1 MNDSDQSNDSDQTH
15 DGDQTIPQPGD
26 FTGDWDPE
34 MMQRMVKSARLVCK
48 RWFRSEVRGLDTF
61 PSGGA
66 LIVSNH
72 SGLPFAWDAP
82 VLWVDFFEKFGYDRR
97 LYILGHDVLF
107 RSPAAGAL
115 MRMGM
120 LRASRDNAD
129 KALRS
134 GAVVMV
140 FPGAAHD
147 AARPTWEQNIID
159 FAGRTGYVTM
169 ALQAGVPIVPV
180 VSIGGQETQLYLTR
194 GTWLAKLLG
203 LDRRSRLEQ
212 MPISFGFPFGL
223 SIGTANLP
231 FPSKIVTQALEPID
245 ITARFGK
252 NPDIAEVDACV
263 REAMQS
269 ALNELAAQRRFP
281 VLG

>member
-1 MNDSDQSNDSDQTH
+1 LNDSERTA
-15 DGDQTIPQPGD
+15 PRPGD
-26 FTGDWDPE
+26 FTGEWHPA
-34 MMQRMVKSARLVCK
+34 MMRRMVTRGRPIFT
-48 RWFRSEVRGLDTF
+48 RWFRAEVRGLETF

-82 VLWVDFFEKFGYDRR
+82 VLWAAFFDKFGYDRP
-97 LYILGHDVLF
+97 LYTLGHDILF
-107 RSPAAGAL
+107 RGPTAGPL

-120 LRASRDNAD
+120 LRASRDNAG

-134 GAVVMV
+134 GAAVMV

-147 AARPTWEQNIID
+147 AARPTWEMNVID
-159 FAGRTGYVTM
+159 FAGHTGYVTI
-169 ALQAGVPIVPV
+169 AIEAGVPIVPT

-203 LDRRSRLEQ
+203 LNRLVRLEQ
-212 MPISFGFPFGL
+212 MPVSFGFPFGL
-223 SIGTANLP
+223 SVGTANLP
-231 FPSKIVTQALEPID
+231 LPSKIVTEVLEPID
-245 ITARFGK
+245 ITAQFGK
-252 NPDIAEVDACV
+252 NPDVAEVDAHV
-263 REAMQS
+263 RKVMQS
-269 ALNELAAQRRFP
+269 ALDALAAQRRFP

>member
-1 MNDSDQSNDSDQTH
+1 MNDNDQEMTR
-15 DGDQTIPQPGD
+15 PGD
-26 FTGDWDPE
+26 FAGNWDAD
-34 MMQRMVKSARLVCK
+34 MMRRMVSISRPLLK
-48 RWFRSEVRGLDTF
+48 RWFRAEVRGLETF

-72 SGLPFAWDAP
+72 SGLPFAWDTP

-97 LYILGHDVLF
+97 LYTLGHDILF
-107 RSPAAGAL
+107 RGPAAGPL

-120 LRASRDNAD
+120 LRASRDNAG

-134 GAVVMV
+134 GAAVMV

-147 AARPTWEQNIID
+147 AARPTWEMTTID
-159 FAGRTGYVTM
+159 FSGRTGYVTM
-169 ALQAGVPIVPV
+169 AIEAGVPIVPT

-194 GTWLAKLLG
+194 GNWLAKGLG
-203 LDRRSRLEQ
+203 LKRLVRLEQ

-231 FPSKIVTQALEPID
+231 LPSKIVTQVLPPID
-245 ITARFGK
+245 ITAQFGEH
-252 NPDIAEVDACV
+252 PDIAEVDAHV
-263 REAMQS
+263 RKVMQS
-269 ALNELAAQRRFP
+269 AMDRLAAQRRFP
-281 VLG
+281 IIG

>member
-1 MNDSDQSNDSDQTH
+1 LNDSDQNDSDQNV
-15 DGDQTIPQPGD
+15 PRPGD
-26 FTGDWDPE
+26 FTGEWDPAV
-34 MMQRMVKSARLVCK
+34 MRRMVTLGRPVFT
-48 RWFRSEVRGLDTF
+48 RWFRAEVRGLETF

-82 VLWVDFFEKFGYDRR
+82 VLWADFFDKFGYDRR
-97 LYILGHDVLF
+97 LYTLGHDILF
-107 RSPAAGAL
+107 RGPIARPL

-120 LRASRDNAD
+120 LRASRDNAA

-134 GAVVMV
+134 GAAVMV

-147 AARPTWEQNIID
+147 AARPTWEMNVVD
-159 FAGRTGYVTM
+159 FAGHTGYVTI
-169 ALQAGVPIVPV
+169 AIEAGVPIVPT

-203 LDRRSRLEQ
+203 LNRLVRLEQ
-212 MPISFGFPFGL
+212 MPVSFGFPFGL
-223 SIGTANLP
+223 SVGTANLP
-231 FPSKIVTQALEPID
+231 LPSKIVTQVLEPID
-245 ITARFGK
+245 ITARFGE
-252 NPDIAEVDACV
+252 NPDIAEVDAHV
-263 REAMQS
+263 RKVMQS
-269 ALNELAAQRRFP
+269 ALDALAAQRRFP